1 MTFDALAQILRQL
14 NFREA
19 VWLFPPVFALHV
31 LEEAP
36 QFTVWVNRYASKGFT
51 QADFIRNNAL
61 GMVSAVLLCA
71 LVSLFPNRLT
81 VFLFFALVVTQAV
94 FNTLFHVGTTAAYGA
109 YSPGVITSL
118 VLYPPLFYYLSR
130 LPYHEGLLTNLT
142 GALALFIGGALHARV
157 VVGQVYSARWI

>member
-1 MTFDALAQILRQL
+1 MNFEAIAQFLSRLTFSQ
-14 NFREA
+14 A

-36 QFTVWVNRYASKGFT
+36 QFTAWVNRYASKSFT
-51 QADFIRNNAL
+51 QGDFIRNNAL
-61 GMVSAVLLCA
+61 GIVSGVLLCA

-81 VFLFFALVVTQAV
+81 IFLFFALGLTQSV

-118 VLYPPLFYYLSR
+118 TFYPPLFYYLSR
-130 LPYHEGLLTNLT
+130 LAYHEGLLTNLT
-142 GALALFIGGALHARV
+142 GALALVIGGALHARV
-157 VVGQVYSARWI
+157 VIGQVYSARWI